1 MISKIYTKQLQKVS
15 FEDIKG
21 WVHDNHLD
29 AFTLLNNCM
38 KHDLLDQKMQ
48 NNNMARRYF
57 EKNYQPYRV
66 LRKQNEASL
75 YTGYYEPSLNASSDK
90 KGEYQYPLY
99 GSPKN
104 KSDKFKFGF

>member
-99 GSPKN
+99 GSQKIN
-104 KSDKFKFGF
+104 QINL